1 MIKKGVESNAGLSIP
16 ILHLRKFRAYKK
28 PRFERSHPF
37 YKSFSDRLETVL
49 NLDRPFVK
57 TTRFLINTPVIP
69 ANFFH
74 QHLCTT
80 PKQNDK
86 GHRRAF
92 TPMVPFPVVS

>member
-1 MIKKGVESNAGLSIP
+1 MDVRRP
-16 ILHLRKFRAYKK
+16 YVHAY
-28 PRFERSHPF
+28 
-37 YKSFSDRLETVL
+37 TL
-49 NLDRPFVK
+49 NQY
-57 TTRFLINTPVIP
+57 PVIP